1 MANFCENLALFF
13 GFGRG
18 RLCGGFGPC
27 FAIEP
32 PNLDNSVNQLNV
44 SQVLDYRSS
53 NKTVVSCDRQPH
65 RDRVGATQK
74 QKQYKNTPQNKTQQ
88 ETPKKI
94 KNHNKKT
101 QKAARRATWRRLR
114 RRGVATAFFCALFFG
129 FSVFSGVSVLFCFG
143 GYFCI
148 VFVF

>member
-44 SQVLDYRSS
+44 SQVLDYRFS
-53 NKTVVSCDRQPH
+53 NKAVVSCNRQPH
-65 RDRVGATQK
+65 RDRVSATTKTKTIQK
-74 QKQYKNTPQNKTQQ
+74 YPPKQNKTGD
-88 ETPKKI
+88 TKK
-94 KNHNKKT
+94 N
-101 QKAARRATWRRLR
+101 QKPQ
-114 RRGVATAFFCALFFG
+114 
-129 FSVFSGVSVLFCFG
+129 
-143 GYFCI
+143 
-148 VFVF
+148 